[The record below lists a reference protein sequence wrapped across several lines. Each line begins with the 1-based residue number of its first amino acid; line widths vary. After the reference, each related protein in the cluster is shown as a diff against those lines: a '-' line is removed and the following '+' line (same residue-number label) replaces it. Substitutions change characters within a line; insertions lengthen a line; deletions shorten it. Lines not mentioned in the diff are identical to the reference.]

1 MHQLRGFRKEGSYR
15 GGPRRFCLRVRSRG
29 YGRFG
34 QQKERRMGD
43 ETSPVGGETHT
54 QDSMPSFMWPSPQ
67 LLEHD
72 GLVGN
77 LVLTF

>member
-1 MHQLRGFRKEGSYR
+1 
-15 GGPRRFCLRVRSRG
+15 
-29 YGRFG
+29 
-34 QQKERRMGD
+34 MGD

-77 LVLTF
+77 LVLTV